1 MKHNSYNKDF
11 EFVKEP
17 VEFDKFTNKEFLQY
31 CLGATLYM
39 PATKNIISKIINKQM
54 KHITS
59 MVMCFEDSIIVEEL
73 NKAEEN
79 VLLHLQKLS
88 TLIDEGTLKHKDI
101 PLIFLRVRDIVQ
113 FRAFSNKL
121 NSKLSKIIT
130 GFVFPKFHSYNAN
143 EYLKYLENLNIKFDT
158 KLYAMPIFEG
168 YRIAYLET
176 RVKELIT
183 LKEII
188 DSYRDLILN
197 LRVGG
202 TDFSALFSVRRGINY
217 SVYDILT
224 VRDCLADI
232 LNIFGRKNDQ
242 YTISGPVWE
251 YFLAYNDD
259 DLNYLL
265 NSDFH
270 QSIKRGDPIL
280 NDAIDGLLKEVIL
293 DKANG
298 FVGKTIIH
306 PSHAHFVNAF
316 QAITK
321 EEYEDAMQIIT
332 ATGGVIKS
340 AKSNKMNEINPHKSW
355 AEKVLKR
362 ASAYGV
368 IEDDSSFLQLIL
380 SFYKNNKFK

>member
-1 MKHNSYNKDF
+1 MKHNNYNKNF
-11 EFVKEP
+11 IFVKDP
-17 VEFDKFTNKEFLQY
+17 IEFDKFTDKDFLQY
-31 CLGATLYM
+31 SLGATLYM
-39 PATKNIISKIINKQM
+39 PATKNIIPKIINKKM

-59 MVMCFEDSIIVEEL
+59 MVMCFEDSIKVEEL
-73 NKAEEN
+73 DKAEEN
-79 VLLHLQKLS
+79 VIQHLQKLS
-88 TLIDEGTLKHKDI
+88 ELVEHGVLEHKDI
-101 PLIFLRVRDIVQ
+101 PLIFLRVRNIVQ
-113 FRAFSNKL
+113 FRAFSDKL
-121 NSKLSKIIT
+121 NSKLSNILS

-143 EYLKYLENLNIKFDT
+143 EYLNFLESLNTKFNV

-168 YRIAYLET
+168 DRIAYIET
-176 RVKELIT
+176 RNKELIS

-188 DSYRDLILN
+188 DSYKDIILN

-217 SVYDILT
+217 SVYDIVT

-232 LNIFGRKNDQ
+232 LNIFGRKDDE

-251 YFLAYNDD
+251 YFLAHDDD

-265 NSDFH
+265 NNDVH
-270 QSIKRGDPIL
+270 KTIKRGEPIL
-280 NDAIDGLLKEVIL
+280 NDAIDGLLKEIIL

-306 PSHAHFVNAF
+306 PSHAHFVNAL
-316 QAITK
+316 QAITR
-321 EEYEDAMQIIT
+321 EEYEDALQIVT
-332 ATGGVIKS
+332 TSGGVIKS

-368 IEDDSSFLQLIL
+368 VEDETSFLQIIAN
-380 SFYKNNKFK
+380 SNK

>member
-1 MKHNSYNKDF
+1 MKHNNYNKGF
-11 EFVKEP
+11 NFVKEP
-17 VEFDKFTNKEFLQY
+17 VEFDKFTDKDFLQY
-31 CLGATLYM
+31 SLGATLYM
-39 PATKNIISKIINKQM
+39 PATKNIIPKIINKQM
-54 KHITS
+54 THITS
-59 MVMCFEDSIIVEEL
+59 MVMCFEDSIKVEEL
-73 NKAEEN
+73 GKAEEN
-79 VLLHLQKLS
+79 VIQHLEKLS
-88 TLIDEGTLKHKDI
+88 ELIDKGTLQHKDI
-101 PLIFLRVRDIVQ
+101 PLIFLRVRNIVQ
-113 FRAFSNKL
+113 FRAFSSKL
-121 NSKLSKIIT
+121 NSKLSNILS

-143 EYLKYLENLNIKFDT
+143 EYLNFLENLNTKFEV

-168 YRIAYLET
+168 DRIAYMET
-176 RVKELIT
+176 RYQELVS
-183 LKEII
+183 LKEILAPFKDI
-188 DSYRDLILN
+188 ILN

-224 VRDCLADI
+224 VRDCLAAI
-232 LNIFGRKNDQ
+232 LNIFGRKDDE

-251 YFLAYNDD
+251 YFLAHNDD

-265 NSDFH
+265 NSDVH
-270 QSIKRGDPIL
+270 QSIKRGEPIL

-306 PSHAHFVNAF
+306 PSHAHFVNAL
-316 QAITK
+316 QAITR
-321 EEYEDAMQIIT
+321 EEYEDAMQIVT
-332 ATGGVIKS
+332 TTGGVIKS

-368 IEDDSSFLQLIL
+368 IEDETSFLQMIAN
-380 SFYKNNKFK
+380 SNKIIK

>member
-1 MKHNSYNKDF
+1 MKHNNYNKGF
-11 EFVKEP
+11 NFVKEP
-17 VEFDKFTNKEFLQY
+17 VEFDKFTDKDFLQY
-31 CLGATLYM
+31 SLGATLYM
-39 PATKNIISKIINKQM
+39 PATKNIIPKIINKQM
-54 KHITS
+54 THITS
-59 MVMCFEDSIIVEEL
+59 MVMCFEDSIKVEEL
-73 NKAEEN
+73 GKAEEN
-79 VLLHLQKLS
+79 VIQHLEKLS
-88 TLIDEGTLKHKDI
+88 ELIDKGTLQHKDI
-101 PLIFLRVRDIVQ
+101 PLIFLRVRNIVQ
-113 FRAFSNKL
+113 FRAFSDKL
-121 NSKLSKIIT
+121 NSKLYNILS

-143 EYLKYLENLNIKFDT
+143 EYLNFLESLNTKFNV

-168 YRIAYLET
+168 DRIAYIET
-176 RVKELIT
+176 RNKELIS

-188 DSYRDLILN
+188 DSYKDIILN

-217 SVYDILT
+217 SVYDIVT

-232 LNIFGRKNDQ
+232 LNIFGRKDDE

-251 YFLAYNDD
+251 YFLAHDDD

-265 NSDFH
+265 NNDVH
-270 QSIKRGDPIL
+270 KTIKRGEPIL
-280 NDAIDGLLKEVIL
+280 NDAIDGLLKEIIL

-306 PSHAHFVNAF
+306 PSHAHFVNAL
-316 QAITK
+316 QAITR
-321 EEYEDAMQIIT
+321 EEYEDALQIVT
-332 ATGGVIKS
+332 TSGGVIKS

-368 IEDDSSFLQLIL
+368 VEDETSFLQIIAN
-380 SFYKNNKFK
+380 SNK

>member
-1 MKHNSYNKDF
+1 MKHNSYNKNF
-11 EFVKEP
+11 VFVKDP
-17 VEFDKFTNKEFLQY
+17 IEFDKFTDKDFLQY
-31 CLGATLYM
+31 SLGATLYM
-39 PATKNIISKIINKQM
+39 PATKNIIPKIINKKM

-59 MVMCFEDSIIVEEL
+59 MVMCFEDSIKVEEL
-73 NKAEEN
+73 DKAEEN
-79 VLLHLQKLS
+79 VIQHLQKLS
-88 TLIDEGTLKHKDI
+88 ELVEQGALEHKDI
-101 PLIFLRVRDIVQ
+101 PLIFLRVRNIVQ
-113 FRAFSNKL
+113 FRAFSDKL
-121 NSKLSKIIT
+121 NSKLSNILS

-143 EYLKYLENLNIKFDT
+143 EYLNFLESLNTKFNV

-176 RVKELIT
+176 RNKELIG

-188 DSYRDLILN
+188 DSYKDIILN

-232 LNIFGRKNDQ
+232 LNIFGRKDDE

-251 YFLAYNDD
+251 YFLAHDDD

-265 NSDFH
+265 NNDVH
-270 QSIKRGDPIL
+270 KTIKRGETIL
-280 NDAIDGLLKEVIL
+280 NDAIDGLLKEIIL

-306 PSHAHFVNAF
+306 PSHAHFVNAL
-316 QAITK
+316 QAITR
-321 EEYEDAMQIIT
+321 EEYEDALQIVT
-332 ATGGVIKS
+332 TSGGVIKS
-340 AKSNKMNEINPHKSW
+340 TKSNKMNEINPHKSW
-355 AEKVLKR
+355 AKKVLKR
-362 ASAYGV
+362 ASSYGV
-368 IEDDSSFLQLIL
+368 VEDETSFLQMIAN
-380 SFYKNNKFK
+380 SNKSIK